1 MLAWPTASSPFAIEA
16 SANRAKPCF
25 LFEQRYLHF
34 LLLPFPIPRVAG
46 LDPVNRQLQSG
57 QSGALSNIESK
68 IRILSTLLLLSKSAR
83 GGWWMSPFKA
93 RKSDACAAML
103 ELFRG
108 QPDSP
113 ERAREIS
120 ALLSNQHHAFDAKIR
135 IRSDDIRRVS
145 ELGEVA

>member
-1 MLAWPTASSPFAIEA
+1 MLEEGGGCPPLRHGSPT
-16 SANRAKPCF
+16 
-25 LFEQRYLHF
+25 
-34 LLLPFPIPRVAG
+34 
-46 LDPVNRQLQSG
+46 
-57 QSGALSNIESK
+57 
-68 IRILSTLLLLSKSAR
+68 
-83 GGWWMSPFKA
+83 
-93 RKSDACAAML
+93 DACAAML

-120 ALLSNQHHAFDAKIR
+120 ALLSNQHHALDAKIR

>member
-1 MLAWPTASSPFAIEA
+1 MDVPGSPT
-16 SANRAKPCF
+16 
-25 LFEQRYLHF
+25 
-34 LLLPFPIPRVAG
+34 
-46 LDPVNRQLQSG
+46 
-57 QSGALSNIESK
+57 
-68 IRILSTLLLLSKSAR
+68 
-83 GGWWMSPFKA
+83 
-93 RKSDACAAML
+93 DACAAML

-120 ALLSNQHHAFDAKIR
+120 ALDAKIR